1 MIPLITYYL
10 KYNSRHNEIKMQKV
24 SNKNNSLK
32 NYLDLHDI
40 KSNTY
45 NKTKSFE
52 EIKLRH

>member
-1 MIPLITYYL
+1 MIPLITYYP

-24 SNKNNSLK
+24 PNKNNSLK

-45 NKTKSFE
+45 NKNINTKDLSS
-52 EIKLRH
+52 K